1 MRTQTVTSPSGRAGV
16 SGTVRQVGLRR
27 RLRRG
32 GFTLVEILIVV
43 IILGI
48 LAAIAIPQFSNAS
61 HVTRENTLKDEL
73 RYLRSQ
79 IVVYQAQH
87 QDAAP
92 GFQNG
97 TLAGNAAALFVTQ
110 MTEYT
115 DMYGNT
121 SATQSGAF
129 VYGPYLSKMPPNPLT
144 GDATIQIITGSQAT
158 PVPDNSTA
166 WIYNPTTGAIVVN
179 STSTGSDG
187 TAYLSY

>member
-1 MRTQTVTSPSGRAGV
+1 MRTQTATSPSGRAGV
-16 SGTVRQVGLRR
+16 SGAVQQPGLHRR
-27 RLRRG
+27 FSRG

-73 RYLRSQ
+73 RYLREQ

-87 QDAAP
+87 QDGAP
-92 GFQNG
+92 GTQNG
-97 TLAGNAAALFVTQ
+97 ALGGSPASLFVQQ
-110 MTEYT
+110 MTQYT

-121 SATQSGAF
+121 SPTQTGAF

-144 GDATIQIITGSQAT
+144 GDATIQIITGGSTT

-187 TAYLSY
+187 TPYVMY